1 MSRPEHPIFGR
12 ASESDEAD
20 DRAYMLEGQL
30 LRFCDQVQTEMDRL
44 DDFLPSTK
52 VVSEQEAADWAHDLM
67 VALATSRAAVRTIIA
82 TVNQARAN
90 RKPLAAPK
98 VKA

>member
-20 DRAYMLEGQL
+20 DRAYMLETQL
-30 LRFCDQVQTEMDRL
+30 LRFADAIQTEMDRL
-44 DDFLPSTK
+44 DDFLPAPPF
-52 VVSEQEAADWAHDLM
+52 VSAQEAEDWSDDLM
-67 VALATSRAAVRTIIA
+67 EATSV
-82 TVNQARAN
+82 ARLAMREMISKVSKARSN
-90 RKPLAAPK
+90 RMK

>member
-20 DRAYMLEGQL
+20 DRAFMLEGQL

-44 DDFLPSTK
+44 DDFLPSEK
-52 VVSEQEAADWAHDLM
+52 FVGKQEAEDWANDLNL
-67 VALATSRAAVRTIIA
+67 ALATSHAAVRTIIA
-82 TVNQARAN
+82 TVNQARSN
-90 RKPLAAPK
+90 RKK
-98 VKA
+98 VSA

>member
-30 LRFCDQVQTEMDRL
+30 LRFADQIQTEMDRL
-44 DDFLPSTK
+44 DDFLPLQK
-52 VVSEQEAADWAHDLM
+52 FVGEQEAADWADDLM
-67 VALATSRAAVRTIIA
+67 AALAPSRQAMRTLIA
-82 TVNQARAN
+82 TVNKARSN
-90 RKPLAAPK
+90 RMK

>member
-20 DRAYMLEGQL
+20 DRAYMLETQL
-30 LRFCDQVQTEMDRL
+30 LRFADAIQTEMDRL
-44 DDFLPSTK
+44 DDFLPAEKFVGT
-52 VVSEQEAADWAHDLM
+52 QEAADWADDLM
-67 VALATSRAAVRTIIA
+67 AALAPSRQAMRTLIHAVSK
-82 TVNQARAN
+82 ARSN
-90 RKPLAAPK
+90 RKK

>member
-20 DRAYMLEGQL
+20 DRAYMLETQL
-30 LRFCDQVQTEMDRL
+30 LRFADAIQTEMDRL
-44 DDFLPSTK
+44 DDFLPAVK
-52 VVSEQEAADWAHDLM
+52 FVGKDEAEDWANDLM
-67 VALATSRAAVRTIIA
+67 EALGPSRFAMRTLVAQVNRARS
-82 TVNQARAN
+82 NRA
-90 RKPLAAPK
+90 K